1 MILIVM
7 GISGAGKS
15 TIAALLARQLG
26 WEWVEADD
34 LHPRLNVDKMHGG
47 QPLTDDDRDEW
58 LGDLVRVISRADA
71 ADQNL
76 IVACSA
82 LKARYRERLSRA
94 GDDVRF
100 VYLRV
105 THLLA
110 EERVAARPGH
120 FMPPSLVASQMEV
133 LEEPLD
139 ALVIDARL
147 PAGEV
152 VQAIVDSLRG

>member
-15 TIAALLARQLG
+15 TIARLLASRIG
-26 WEWVEADD
+26 WEWIEADD
-34 LHPRLNVDKMHGG
+34 LHPGSSVEKMRRG
-47 QPLTDDDRDEW
+47 QPLTDDDREEW
-58 LGDLVRVISRADA
+58 LKELTSIIAHADTA
-71 ADQNL
+71 GQNL

-94 GDDVRF
+94 AGDVRF

-105 THLLA
+105 SHLLA
-110 EERVAARPGH
+110 EARVAARPGH
-120 FMPPSLVASQMEV
+120 FMPPSLVASQIEV

-139 ALVIDARL
+139 ALVIDANL
-147 PAGEV
+147 PADEIV
-152 VQAIVDSLRG
+152 EAIVDSLRG